1 MQTLELLVSLKIP
14 DVTALTAASS
24 IRRRLGYDEVLK
36 ELQRSDYYS
45 LDLNTTDPQVAN
57 ELAHELAEKTNLFVN
72 PNKHSY
78 EVRSAQD
85 RGGGPIQQ
93 EGLWRVEVLVTD
105 AEGAQANDIQQAL
118 TQRLGYGEQVAA
130 VRRGILWVLL
140 LAADN
145 ADEAREIAEQIT
157 VTTAR
162 DQGMLVNPHF
172 QAWEII

>member
-36 ELQRSDYYS
+36 ELRRSDYYS
-45 LDLNTTDPQVAN
+45 LDLNTTDPQAAA
-57 ELAHELAEKTNLFVN
+57 ELAQELAEKTNLFVN

-78 EVRSAQD
+78 EIRSPQQHS
-85 RGGGPIQQ
+85 GGPIQQ
-93 EGLWRVEVLVTD
+93 EGLWRVEVLVTPV
-105 AEGAQANDIQQAL
+105 EGAQAPEIEQAL
-118 TQRLGYGEQVAA
+118 TQRLGYGEQVTA

-140 LAADN
+140 LAADS
-145 ADEAREIAEQIT
+145 AEEARRIAEEIT

-162 DQGMLVNPHF
+162 DQGVLVNPHF

>member
-1 MQTLELLVSLKIP
+1 MQTVELLVSLKIP

-36 ELQRSDYYS
+36 ELRRSDYYS
-45 LDLNTTDPQVAN
+45 LDLNTIDPQAAN
-57 ELAHELAEKTNLFVN
+57 GLAHELAKKTNLFVN

-78 EVRSAQD
+78 EVRSPQQHT
-85 RGGGPIQQ
+85 GGPIQQ
-93 EGLWRVEVLVTD
+93 DGLWRVEVLVTD
-105 AEGAQANDIQQAL
+105 AEGAEADDIQQAL

-140 LAADN
+140 LAADSTE
-145 ADEAREIAEQIT
+145 EARRIAEEIT

-162 DQGMLVNPHF
+162 DRGMLVNPHF
-172 QAWEII
+172 QAWEIL

>member
-36 ELQRSDYYS
+36 ELRRSDYYS

-78 EVRSAQD
+78 EVPAGDS
-85 RGGGPIQQ
+85 
-93 EGLWRVEVLVTD
+93 VD
-105 AEGAQANDIQQAL
+105 AAAGRR
-118 TQRLGYGEQVAA
+118 QR
-130 VRRGILWVLL
+130 
-140 LAADN
+140 
-145 ADEAREIAEQIT
+145 
-157 VTTAR
+157 
-162 DQGMLVNPHF
+162 
-172 QAWEII
+172 

>member
-1 MQTLELLVSLKIP
+1 MQTVELLVSLKIP

-36 ELQRSDYYS
+36 ELRRSDYYS
-45 LDLNTTDPQVAN
+45 LDLNTTDPQAADR
-57 ELAHELAEKTNLFVN
+57 LAQELAEKTNLFVN

-78 EVRSAQD
+78 EVRSPQQHSA
-85 RGGGPIQQ
+85 RPSQQ

-105 AEGAQANDIQQAL
+105 AEGAEADDIQQAL
-118 TQRLGYGEQVAA
+118 TQRLGYGGQVAA
-130 VRRGILWVLL
+130 VRQGILWTLL
-140 LAADN
+140 LAADTSDQ
-145 ADEAREIAEQIT
+145 AQQIAEQIT

-172 QAWEII
+172 QAWEIL

>member
-36 ELQRSDYYS
+36 ELRRSDYYS
-45 LDLNTTDPQVAN
+45 LDLNTTDPQAADR
-57 ELAHELAEKTNLFVN
+57 LAQELAEKTNLFVN

-78 EVRSAQD
+78 EVRSPQQHSGAPLQQD
-85 RGGGPIQQ
+85 
-93 EGLWRVEVLVTD
+93 GLWRVEVLVTD
-105 AEGAQANDIQQAL
+105 AEGAEADDIQQAL

-140 LAADN
+140 LAADS
-145 ADEAREIAEQIT
+145 AEEARRIAEDIT

-162 DQGMLVNPHF
+162 DQGVLINPHF
-172 QAWEII
+172 QNWEII

>member
-14 DVTALTAASS
+14 DVTALTAASA

-36 ELQRSDYYS
+36 ELRRSDYYS
-45 LDLNTTDPQVAN
+45 LDLNATDPLAAN
-57 ELAHELAEKTNLFVN
+57 GLAQELAEKTNLFVN

-78 EVRSAQD
+78 EVRSPQD
-85 RGGGPIQQ
+85 RGGGPTPQ

-105 AEGAQANDIQQAL
+105 AEGAEADDIQQAL
-118 TQRLGYGEQVAA
+118 TQRLGYSEQVTS
-130 VRRGILWVLL
+130 VRRGILWTLL
-140 LAADN
+140 LTADS
-145 ADEAREIAEQIT
+145 AEEAREIAEQIT

-162 DQGMLVNPHF
+162 DQGVLVNPHF